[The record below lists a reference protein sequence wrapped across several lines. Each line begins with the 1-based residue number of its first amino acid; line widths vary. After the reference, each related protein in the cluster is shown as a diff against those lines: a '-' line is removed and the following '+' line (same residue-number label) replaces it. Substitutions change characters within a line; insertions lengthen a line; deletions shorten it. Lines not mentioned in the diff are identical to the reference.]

1 MEVSSYTEARN
12 NLKAILDRACDDYEP
27 TIVTRKNGRAA
38 VVISLE
44 EYNGLKE
51 TAYLV
56 STPTNAQRLVE
67 SRQQVRVGV
76 LLGHALVAE

>member
-27 TIVTRKNGRAA
+27 TIVTRKNGQAA

-51 TAYLV
+51 TTYLF
-56 STPTNAQRLVE
+56 SSPANARRLVD
-67 SRQQVRVGV
+67 SREQAQAGE
-76 LLGHALVAE
+76 LSQHGLVME

>member
-27 TIVTRKNGRAA
+27 TIVARKNGRAA

-44 EYNGLKE
+44 EYNSLKE
-51 TAYLV
+51 TAYLF
-56 STPTNAQRLVE
+56 STPVNARRLMDSVE
-67 SRQQVRVGV
+67 QANAGE
-76 LLGHALVAE
+76 LLHRDLVVE